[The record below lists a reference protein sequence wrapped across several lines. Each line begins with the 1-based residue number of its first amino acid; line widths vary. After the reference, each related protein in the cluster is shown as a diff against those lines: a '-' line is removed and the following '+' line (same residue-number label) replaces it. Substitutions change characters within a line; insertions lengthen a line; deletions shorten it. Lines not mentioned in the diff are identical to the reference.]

1 MLNCFVRGILDFRG
15 HKTALKELL
24 GHSREQPLRAKIMI
38 EFRQGTETM
47 DDTLLYKTIINK
59 LKVKNT
65 RLVEPYIMLL
75 DT

>member
-1 MLNCFVRGILDFRG
+1 
-15 HKTALKELL
+15 
-24 GHSREQPLRAKIMI
+24 
-38 EFRQGTETM
+38 M

-65 RLVEPYIMLL
+65 RLIEPYIMLL

>member
-1 MLNCFVRGILDFRG
+1 
-15 HKTALKELL
+15 
-24 GHSREQPLRAKIMI
+24 MI

-59 LKVKNT
+59 LNVKNT
-65 RLVEPYIMLL
+65 RMVEPYIMLL